1 MCIRDSDR
9 TLQAIHLDLS
19 MQDASTWMT
28 QLAWPGSTAGEDI
41 ALVAATDGYLVAECT
56 EAEAARTL
64 RLYPAARDRSMME
77 SAFTAAGIT
86 CAPVLTVEEVAHS
99 SQVTARQLILE
110 RPTSD
115 GYSWIVLGSPLKLR
129 NTPAEVLKAM
139 PKIGAESAMVIKEL
153 CLRTAAD
160 LSLQDQEETPN

>member
-1 MCIRDSDR
+1 
-9 TLQAIHLDLS
+9 
-19 MQDASTWMT
+19 
-28 QLAWPGSTAGEDI
+28 
-41 ALVAATDGYLVAECT
+41 
-56 EAEAARTL
+56 
-64 RLYPAARDRSMME
+64 MME